1 MGDKWCGVCGTRHD
15 LGPRCP
21 GEVQPSGPERMA
33 WRVLAEQGMRQEEYG
48 VLVAPCE
55 NHFRARIL
63 TLPNML
69 WSIPGGRGTVKF
81 LGQSQAEAERRARDF
96 IREFC
101 AKRGLTLKPSN
112 QVSRGNSDGDRK
124 PHAIPVKFGEEKP
137 DRKGSTTD
145 LSVGGMFV
153 ATTRPLPA
161 GRKLRLLLEVGAA
174 TLPLQATVAWARAT
188 SGEEGPAGMG
198 LQVHGAP
205 ALYRHYVREITG
217 AQLPDDEQVPEAAG
231 AAAAGTK

>member
-21 GEVQPSGPERMA
+21 GDVQPSGPERMA
-33 WRVLAEQGMRQEEYG
+33 WRVLAEAGMRQEEYG

-55 NHFRARIL
+55 HHFRARIL

-69 WSIPGGRGTVKF
+69 WSIPGGRGTCKF
-81 LGQSQAEAERRARDF
+81 LGKSQAEAERRARDY
-96 IREFC
+96 IREFSS
-101 AKRGLTLKPSN
+101 KRGLTLKPAKDKPAP
-112 QVSRGNSDGDRK
+112 GDGDRTV
-124 PHAIPVKFGEEKP
+124 HNVQVRFGEEKP
-137 DRKGSTTD
+137 DRKGTTTD

-161 GRKLRLLLEVGAA
+161 GRKVRLMLEIGAA
-174 TLPLQATVAWARAT
+174 SLPLQATVAWARAAA
-188 SGEEGPAGMG
+188 GDEGPAGMG

-217 AQLPDDEQVPEAAG
+217 AKLPDDEEQPQIAAG
-231 AAAAGTK
+231 AGAK